1 MYNNVT
7 NLKIIGELFYLKEDN
22 RNDNDTF
29 SSLDKK
35 VCLESSFQAIV
46 TGTSFMVLECIYVT

>member
-1 MYNNVT
+1 MYNF
-7 NLKIIGELFYLKEDN
+7 KRIRELSYLKEDN